1 MNWQRSAVL
10 MVTLNV
16 LIGNAQLA
24 LNNAGGTRKATQII
38 RCRGSENNQIDVVW
52 RQVRH
57 LQRVLGGSDR

>member
-1 MNWQRSAVL
+1 M
-10 MVTLNV
+10 
-16 LIGNAQLA
+16 IGNAQLA